1 MVTRFLIPVAAILLA
16 AAVSGI
22 YFRKKTGDKI
32 SFMLDALE
40 DGETNFK
47 FDEDSLWS
55 RRLNR
60 TLNRLKRIFEKE
72 KQQLR
77 EQEAFYGKMLENVRT
92 GIIVSDTADGQII
105 YCNSRALS
113 MLGLTSL
120 INLKQISSISKELAD
135 IFAGISGEEEV
146 KSAFCNESSR
156 LTVSVTAS
164 GAVIGGRAV
173 KIIAFNDISREIE
186 DNESE
191 SWTRLIRVMTH
202 EIMNTVTPIASLSE
216 TLSGYVSAGNEENT
230 GNGIS
235 ADNCG
240 TDGRVKEGL
249 DTIASSAKG
258 LIRFVNS
265 YRDLTHIPSP
275 AKSAFYFK
283 DIVSKV
289 FNLLE
294 KQLSEAGVEYSY
306 TESSED
312 ILLYADENMIAQII
326 INLIRN
332 AVQAGADKIR
342 ISAGIDSMESVIV
355 NIANNG
361 RPISKDSREDI
372 FTPFFTTKADGTGI
386 GLSISRQIMRLHN
399 GTLRLTGSDSSQ
411 TVFTMVFK

>member
-1 MVTRFLIPVAAILLA
+1 MVIRILIAVAAILLA
-16 AAVSGI
+16 ATLSGI
-22 YFRKKTGDKI
+22 YFRRKTGDKV
-32 SFMLDALE
+32 SYMLDALE

-47 FDEDSLWS
+47 FREDSLWS

-60 TLNRLKRIFEKE
+60 TLNRLRRIFEKE
-72 KQQLR
+72 KQQIR
-77 EQEAFYGKMLENVRT
+77 EQEVFYGQMLENVRT
-92 GIIVSDTADGQII
+92 GIIVSDTSDGQII
-105 YCNSRALS
+105 YCNSKALS
-113 MLGLTSL
+113 LLGMTSL
-120 INLKQISSISKELAD
+120 INLRQLSGISRELAD
-135 IFAGISGEEEV
+135 TFSKITDGEEAR
-146 KSAFCNESSR
+146 SGIFNESSR
-156 LTVSVTAS
+156 MTISVTAS
-164 GAVIGGRAV
+164 AAVIGGRSV
-173 KIIAFNDISREIE
+173 KIIAFNDISKEME
-186 DNESE
+186 DSESE

-216 TLSGYVSAGNEENT
+216 TLSGYISAGKD
-230 GNGIS
+230 GNPGES
-235 ADNCG
+235 APAD
-240 TDGRVKEGL
+240 DSEADSRIKEGL

-265 YRDLTHIPSP
+265 YRDLTHIPTP
-275 AKSAFYFK
+275 AKNAFYFR

-312 ILLYADENMIAQII
+312 ILLYADENMIARIL

-332 AVQAGADKIR
+332 AVQAGADRIR